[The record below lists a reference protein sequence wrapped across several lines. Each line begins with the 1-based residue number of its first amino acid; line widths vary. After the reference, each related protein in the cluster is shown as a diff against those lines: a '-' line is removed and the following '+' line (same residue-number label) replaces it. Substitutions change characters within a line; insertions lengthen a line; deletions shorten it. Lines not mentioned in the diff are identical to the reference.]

1 MSFFDL
7 FKDIGDMLGLSS
19 SSYDTKP
26 KSKRGDGSKSFSGS
40 SKPRGKLILYDEEEG
55 GVSNCPLVDYDEV
68 VSFSACKACPYHEG
82 PSLRNRFRS
91 CLFDEKKHKVD
102 EKPSPRWVKG
112 SRGSSSQPSFPSS
125 FGSRTPF
132 PSSDQPFQRSLGS
145 PSWRSS
151 ERSSPF
157 SSRPLSQGSSR
168 PSSSSSRPSSRLPFF
183 GRNRRQPDPLES
195 RAEEIYAATRDILN
209 ELRDIEM
216 RLNRIRAK
224 VSTISRVI
232 EDRESGDHR
241 F

>member
-7 FKDIGDMLGLSS
+7 FKDIGDRLGLSS

-26 KSKRGDGSKSFSGS
+26 KSKRGDTETSSSGAS
-40 SKPRGKLILYDEEEG
+40 SKAPREMIFYDRKEG
-55 GVSNCPLVDYDEV
+55 GVLYCPQVDRDEV
-68 VSFSACKACPYHEG
+68 VSFKACKACPYHEG
-82 PSLRNRFRS
+82 PSLRNYFMRS
-91 CLFDEKKHKVD
+91 CLFDKKKHDVG
-102 EKPSPRWVKG
+102 EKPSPRWVKS
-112 SRGSSSQPSFPSS
+112 SRGPSS
-125 FGSRTPF
+125 PLSSPPPFGSRNPF
-132 PSSDQPFQRSLGS
+132 LPSDQPFQRSLGS

-151 ERSSPF
+151 EGPSP
-157 SSRPLSQGSSR
+157 LSSR

-195 RAEEIYAATRDILN
+195 QAEEIYAATRDILV

-232 EDRESGDHR
+232 EDRESGDRR